1 MSLELSGTTP
11 AIKGVAGSVSAPAI
25 TGDDA
30 DTGISFPSANTIK
43 FSTGGVERM
52 AITDSGVSG
61 ISAGI
66 TMADQWRITSNLSSS
81 SGTFNANWERVDT
94 EFDKLGTGL
103 TQSSGVFS
111 FPSNGLYL
119 LHFHSTGA
127 GNGDRYMGVILKVS
141 TDNGANYSTR
151 VENYASVYNSGN
163 NTWGNVSIDVLLDVT
178 NYADF
183 KFYINHS
190 SSGTITWYGDTNNT
204 WTGLYTLRIGDT

>member
-190 SSGTITWYGDTNNT
+190 SSGTITWYGDTNNQ